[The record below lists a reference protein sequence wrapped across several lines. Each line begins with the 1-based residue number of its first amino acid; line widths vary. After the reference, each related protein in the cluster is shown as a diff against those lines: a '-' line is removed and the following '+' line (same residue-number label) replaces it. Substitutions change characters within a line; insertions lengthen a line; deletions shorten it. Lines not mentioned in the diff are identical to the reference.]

1 MRKYIKLIKVIEMK
15 VLIIAR
21 GYPTVKYKMNGIFE
35 FDQARALTKMGVD
48 VVYAAIDMR
57 SFRRWRK
64 WGIEKKIIEGV
75 KVYAIN
81 IPCGRIPKRILY
93 GVGLSGLKYLYSKI
107 VKEQGEPDVIHSH
120 FAAINYIAGKFKSSI
135 GIPVVMTEHLS
146 AMMNSDI
153 DTLLFDIA
161 GSAYSNADRLITVS
175 PELKS
180 IIEKRFNIEAEY
192 IPNIVDTTLFRFE
205 PQNLI
210 NDSTFKFISIGGLIE
225 RKRMDLTIESFIKV
239 FKNNDKVSLT
249 IFGEGPERPKL
260 EELIKENKM
269 EERITL
275 MGMQSRKDISEYLK
289 ESDCFVL
296 ASQAE
301 TFGVVYIEALA
312 CGVPV
317 IGTKCGGP
325 ESFVDKN
332 NGILIPT
339 NKQEALEEA
348 MIYMYQNIDKYQ
360 RENISSQTNELFSE
374 EIVANK
380 IMGIY
385 RSVTT
390 NQKRN

>member
-1 MRKYIKLIKVIEMK
+1 MK

>member
-1 MRKYIKLIKVIEMK
+1 MK

-380 IMGIY
+380 IIGIY